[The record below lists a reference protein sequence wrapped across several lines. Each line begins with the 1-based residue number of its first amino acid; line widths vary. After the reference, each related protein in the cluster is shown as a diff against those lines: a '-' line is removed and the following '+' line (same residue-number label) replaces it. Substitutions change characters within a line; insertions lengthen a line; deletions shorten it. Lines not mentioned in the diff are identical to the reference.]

1 MLLEKVGQVLRL
13 GFKNLLNLDAILVD
27 LEGRHL
33 ANICG
38 LGRVIVLVDIDAS
51 KVDVL
56 VAFLGGIPI
65 AAR

>member
-13 GFKNLLNLDAILVD
+13 GLKNLLNLDAILVD
-27 LEGRHL
+27 LERRHL

-65 AAR
+65 SAR